1 MMARPTKYQ
10 PDRVAALLDALRVGA
25 TIEHAAAAAGV
36 HRDTVHGWRQRYP
49 AFDDAINRAAGEGV
63 VACLRV
69 VSGAA
74 TSGTWQAAAWL
85 LERRYP
91 AEYGRRAV
99 TVATSVQVGQAD
111 RPDPMEQRKRLLD
124 FLDSLDN
131 VENDPPAA
139 VEVLPSSGAAVTVTA
154 VVSGDDDDPWHAA

>member
-10 PDRVAALLDALRVGA
+10 PDRVAAILDALRVGA
-25 TIEHAAAAAGV
+25 TVEHAAAAAGL
-36 HRDTVHGWRQRYP
+36 HRDTVHAWRQRYP
-49 AFDDAINRAAGEGV
+49 AFDDAINRATGEGV
-63 VACLRV
+63 IACLRV

-99 TVATSVQVGQAD
+99 TVAAAVQVGQAD
-111 RPDPMEQRKRLLD
+111 PTEQRKRILD
-124 FLDSLDN
+124 FLDSLNSAED
-131 VENDPPAA
+131 DPPAA
-139 VEVLPSSGAAVTVTA
+139 VEVLPSSRAAVAVTA
-154 VVSGDDDDPWHAA
+154 VVSDNDSDPWHAA